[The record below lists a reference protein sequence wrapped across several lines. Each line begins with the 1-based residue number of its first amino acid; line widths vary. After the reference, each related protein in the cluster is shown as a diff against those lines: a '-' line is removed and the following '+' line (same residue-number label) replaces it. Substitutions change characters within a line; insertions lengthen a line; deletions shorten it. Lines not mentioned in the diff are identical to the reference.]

1 MSTYYVTMI
10 ICTKDIL
17 KFVNLGEGVK
27 ELSSGIGIQKS
38 KILDLQ

>member
-17 KFVNLGEGVK
+17 KFLNLAITTWAQWWGYGYR
-27 ELSSGIGIQKS
+27 L
-38 KILDLQ
+38 